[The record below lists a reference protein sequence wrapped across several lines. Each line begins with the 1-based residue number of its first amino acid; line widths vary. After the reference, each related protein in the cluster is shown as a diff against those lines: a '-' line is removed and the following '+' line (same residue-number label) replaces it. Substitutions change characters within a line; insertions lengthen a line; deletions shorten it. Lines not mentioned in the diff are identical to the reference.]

1 MSFCCE
7 PSALARL
14 EWPRLVERL
23 AAGASTRRGT
33 EACARDLFA
42 PDAVAARERLAETSE
57 ARALLDA
64 GESIPFG
71 GVADLRALLASLVR
85 GETPTGSDLLA
96 VLETLRGGRRIRGW
110 LGERAA
116 RAPRLAALAATI
128 RPLAAQ
134 EDHLARAL
142 TPEGSLRD
150 DASPVLA
157 RAQREA
163 RRLEGE
169 IERRMAQWLRDPAVV
184 PHLQDQYSTFR
195 ESRPVL
201 PVRAESRRSV
211 RGIVHDISASG
222 ETVFIEPEDVVEL
235 GNRLRLALLSV
246 ERETERILRELG
258 AQVAQESLELEAQGA
273 TLEKLDRA
281 QACGRLSARLEAT
294 APELC
299 DGGSLELRELRHPLL
314 LLESG
319 LEREQVVANDVV
331 LPAGAR
337 GLVISGPNAGGKTV
351 LAKAVG
357 LAVLCARAGL
367 HVACA
372 PGSRLPSF
380 DALHAD
386 IGDEQD
392 LRAGLSTFSARMRHV
407 AGLLDGADARTLAI
421 LDEVGEGTE
430 PGEGAALAQA
440 VLEGLVARGA
450 HVIATTHFNRLK
462 ELAGSDPRFANASAE
477 FDRAT
482 LLPTYRVHLG
492 APGSSGA
499 TWVAERMGVAP
510 PVVERAR
517 ELLDRED
524 RRLEALTTSLSELRQ
539 ELEAERRQAVAV
551 RAQSEQAR
559 AEYEA
564 RLASLRAAREQA
576 LAAMKADLE
585 LAYRTARAEIAR
597 AVRELQQGGEAP
609 AGRAANLAHRRVE
622 RARERVAS
630 VEVKQAQAEPPPPPR
645 PAIDERRLVPG
656 ALVTLDGM
664 RGEATVLEAPDARG
678 RLAVRLGGARIAVT
692 ASRVTSVRAPAARA
706 GGHQIVRAPDRER
719 ASAECDLRGMRVDE
733 ALERAEAHL
742 QRALGTDVSRVLLI
756 HGHGTGALRSA
767 LRAWL
772 RGMPGVAE
780 FAPAAANEGGNGVT
794 VVTLAQ

>member
-1 MSFCCE
+1 MSFRCE
-7 PSALARL
+7 PTTLARL

-23 AAGASTRRGT
+23 VACASTRRGMQ
-33 EACARDLFA
+33 ACAGELFA
-42 PDAVAARERLAETSE
+42 ADAVAARDRLADTTET
-57 ARALLDA
+57 RALLDA

-71 GVADLRALLASLVR
+71 GAADLRALLAALGR
-85 GETPTGSDLLA
+85 GETASGADLLA
-96 VLETLRGGRRIRGW
+96 VLETLRAARRIRSW
-110 LGERAA
+110 LAERSA
-116 RAPRLAALAATI
+116 RAPRLASLAGTI

-134 EDHLARAL
+134 EEKLGRAL

-157 RAQREA
+157 RARREA
-163 RRLEGE
+163 RRLLGE
-169 IERRMAQWLRDPAVV
+169 IERRMQQWLRDPAVV

-201 PVRAESRRSV
+201 PVRAEARRSV

-222 ETVFIEPEDVVEL
+222 ETVFIEPEEVVEL
-235 GNRLRLALLSV
+235 GNRLRLAQV
-246 ERETERILRELG
+246 EAEREADRILRELG
-258 AQVAQESLELEAQGA
+258 LHVAQESLELEAQGA
-273 TLEKLDRA
+273 TLEKLDLA
-281 QACGRLSARLEAT
+281 QACGRLSARLDAA
-294 APELC
+294 APELVE
-299 DGGSLELRELRHPLL
+299 GGTLGLRDLRHPLL
-314 LLESG
+314 LLEGG
-319 LEREQVVANDVV
+319 LLLEQVVANDVV
-331 LPAGAR
+331 LPAEAR

-367 HVACA
+367 HVPCA
-372 PGSRLPSF
+372 AGSRLPVF
-380 DALHAD
+380 DALYAD

-407 AGLLDGADARTLAI
+407 AALLEHADAHTLAI

-462 ELAGSDPRFANASAE
+462 ELAGSDARFANASAE

-499 TWVAERMGVAP
+499 TWVAERMGVAA

-551 RAQSEQAR
+551 RTQSEQVR
-559 AEYEA
+559 AEYET

-597 AVRELQQGGEAP
+597 AVRELQQGGETP
-609 AGRAANLAHRRVE
+609 AGRAANEAHRRVE

-630 VEVKQAQAEPPPPPR
+630 IEVKQAQAEPSPPAR
-645 PAIDERRLVPG
+645 PGIDEQQLVPG

-678 RLAVRLGGARIAVT
+678 RLAVRLGGARLAVT
-692 ASRVTSVRAPAARA
+692 ASRVTSVRAPAVRP
-706 GGHQIVRAPDRER
+706 GGHHIVRAPDQQR

-742 QRALGTDVSRVLLI
+742 HRALGTDVSRVFLI

-767 LRAWL
+767 VRAWL
-772 RGMPGVAE
+772 RGVPGVTE

-794 VVTLAQ
+794 VVTLSQ